1 MITFS
6 KGPVVQPFIISI
18 QAEGCHPVNIQAYIR
33 DAFDCTIGTCNS
45 SISDV
50 KFYGYF
56 DANNNGMPDDNN
68 EWILIGSGEH
78 SETIVEEWIAV
89 WDAST
94 MDIGQYLIGAK
105 GTDFDGNTTWS
116 FMSETDVN
124 TLFGGQPNFANITP
138 DPGIVYS
145 VINND
150 CGGVQ
155 QHADLSLEKNVDIQ
169 APEIQDTIVYTLLL
183 TNLGPDTATQ
193 IHVRDLLPADAPEV
207 TSVIVATWFLL
218 NPEVVA

>member
-33 DAFDCTIGTCNS
+33 DAFDCTTGTCNS

-78 SETIVEEWIAV
+78 SEI
-89 WDAST
+89 
-94 MDIGQYLIGAK
+94 QQHR
-105 GTDFDGNTTWS
+105 
-116 FMSETDVN
+116 FMS
-124 TLFGGQPNFANITP
+124 GIYCQRTP
-138 DPGIVYS
+138 RKS
-145 VINND
+145 R
-150 CGGVQ
+150 
-155 QHADLSLEKNVDIQ
+155 L
-169 APEIQDTIVYTLLL
+169 
-183 TNLGPDTATQ
+183 
-193 IHVRDLLPADAPEV
+193 
-207 TSVIVATWFLL
+207 
-218 NPEVVA
+218 